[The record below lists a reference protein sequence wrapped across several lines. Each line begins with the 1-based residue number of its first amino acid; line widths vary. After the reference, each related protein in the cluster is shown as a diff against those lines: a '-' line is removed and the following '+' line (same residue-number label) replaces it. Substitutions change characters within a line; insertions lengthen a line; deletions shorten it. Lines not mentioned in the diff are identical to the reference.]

1 MAHRL
6 YRRGHTY
13 WAQLPVPPDVQRIFG
28 KKNFQKTTRC
38 KDKRNAGIQAATLI
52 AGWQQKIDEARGN
65 PDAVTQQILQQK
77 ALHRRDTEE
86 GNWAF
91 VEHDDDADRS
101 KEAIHG
107 KTGTGWT
114 ISELQVDEYLEE
126 LSEKISPSE
135 LEYYADI
142 YHGRKGIPIGVF
154 LDEWLDAE
162 HSANKS
168 RTRTEARKALKIGAR
183 WFPTTEDFTVSNRQ
197 VWMRWEQRNIG
208 SVSKDVGYL
217 RGFFKYLVEKHY
229 ITPAINPFD
238 NVDYPKNLKARGELN
253 RRHAEPAEIKQLLQ
267 LATDSG
273 DDELARF
280 ILIGTFTGMRLAEI
294 GVATQ
299 DSLEVVDGITCVRV
313 KRNDKIFAKTG
324 ESIRR
329 LVPLSSEI
337 DKTLFP
343 KKKPANDAAVGKR
356 FGRLKSSQGFG
367 KDFVFHSIRKTF
379 ATYCERTG
387 VAENVA
393 ADLMGH
399 DKKSSMTFG
408 VYSGGSSTE
417 QQKEA
422 VEKVTEALLRKI
434 EKDN

>member
-6 YRRGHTY
+6 YLRGNIY
-13 WAQLPVPPDVQRIFG
+13 WAQLPVPPDVQGILD
-28 KKNFQKTTRC
+28 KKNFQKTTGC
-38 KDKRNAGIQAATLI
+38 KDKRNAIIQAGPLI
-52 AGWQQKIDEARGN
+52 AEWQQKIEEARGN
-65 PDAVTQQILQQK
+65 PDAVMQRIVQQK
-77 ALHRRDTEE
+77 ALHRRDTEQR
-86 GNWAF
+86 NFVF
-91 VEHDDDADRS
+91 VEHNAGADPS
-101 KEAIHG
+101 TEAIHG

-114 ISELQVDEYLEE
+114 VAELKAGEYLEG
-126 LSEKISPSE
+126 LREKISPSE
-135 LEYYADI
+135 LQYYIDI
-142 YHGRKGIPIGVF
+142 YHDREGTPIGVF
-154 LDEWLDAE
+154 IDEWLEAE

-168 RTRTEARKALKIGAR
+168 RTRTEAKKALKIGAR
-183 WFPTTEDFTVSNRQ
+183 WFPTTDDFTVSNRQ
-197 VWMRWEQRNIG
+197 VWLRSEQRNIG

-294 GVATQ
+294 GAASQ
-299 DSLEVVDGITCVRV
+299 DSIEVVDGITCIRV
-313 KRNDKIFAKTG
+313 KRNDKVFAKTG

-337 DKTLFP
+337 DKSLFP
-343 KKKPANDAAVGKR
+343 KKPANDAAVGKR
-356 FGRLKSSQGFG
+356 FGRLKSKQGLG
-367 KDFVFHSIRKTF
+367 RDFVFHSIRKTF

-434 EKDN
+434 GKDN